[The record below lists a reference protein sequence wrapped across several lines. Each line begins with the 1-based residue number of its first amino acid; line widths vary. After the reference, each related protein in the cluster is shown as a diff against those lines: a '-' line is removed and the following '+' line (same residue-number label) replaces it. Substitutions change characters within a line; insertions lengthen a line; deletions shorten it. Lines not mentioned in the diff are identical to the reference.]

1 MCVKWIRWITWIQK
15 EVNQVAIKL
24 SQQDVIDLK
33 KQGYSDQ
40 EIAKAIGEIEK
51 EGLQGSA
58 TLKIDPRTNSQ
69 TSAFSSRNMDDIARY
84 QLELNDLL
92 EQTEHILKGDIVV
105 WKEGMKIWDANP
117 NPQDNP
123 LNVEGIRRIMLELQN
138 YINRHIIL
146 GDYDEDDINRIMTDY
161 GKKLTDFI
169 FMKYEEMG
177 MDTEEKRQEYASIIM
192 NVVNLVYASY
202 SRAKD
207 GGERRSLREMITT
220 GYNYQSQAPTTTNGM
235 VMSQQP
241 KTRGILNPMRYVAGK
256 YV

>member
-1 MCVKWIRWITWIQK
+1 MAV
-15 EVNQVAIKL
+15 KL
-24 SQQDVIDLK
+24 SQQDVADLK

-40 EIAKAIGEIEK
+40 DIAKAVGEIEK
-51 EGLQGSA
+51 EQLTGSSQ
-58 TLKIDPRTNSQ
+58 TKVDPRTNSQ

-105 WKEGMKIWDANP
+105 WKEGTKIWDANP
-117 NPQDNP
+117 KPENNP
-123 LNVEGIRRIMLELQN
+123 LNTEGIRKIMLDLQN

-146 GDYDEDDINRIMTDY
+146 GDYEDGDINRIMTDY
-161 GKKLTDFI
+161 GKKVTDLI

-177 MDTEEKRQEYASIIM
+177 MDTEEKRQEYASIVM

-220 GYNYQSQAPTTTNGM
+220 GYNYQQQGGAMPNGG
-235 VMSQQP
+235 QQQGQ
-241 KTRGILNPMRYVAGK
+241 KTRGILNPARYISGK